1 MLIADFCLAICLGVV
16 GCGHGLVD
24 VLGPSELQPLARSK
38 NGILVT
44 DNVL

>member
-1 MLIADFCLAICLGVV
+1 MLIAHFYLAIYLGVI

-24 VLGPSELQPLARSK
+24 VLGPSELQPRAQSK

-44 DNVL
+44 ANVL